1 MAIGT
6 TPASL
11 TAERR
16 YLTSIFIDLVGY
28 TSLSE
33 QLDPE
38 DLRLLQRRYQN
49 LALTVMERFGGFVS
63 QFQGDGVVVYFGYPV
78 AHENDAERAIRA
90 ALEFLHRLQ
99 NLDTNIRDGSDFPLT
114 ARIGIHTGLV
124 LIGPELSS
132 GGVAEFSAIGEAV
145 NLAARLQ
152 AEAPPGSAVV
162 SQETARLVEGRVTFE
177 SLGSRAI
184 KGLSRQI
191 EIFRAIAPI
200 QTTARA
206 GGSLPFGLTPM
217 VARQPSVERILA
229 RWRIAQDE
237 RRCQTVVIIGD
248 AGIGKTRI
256 VREFCS
262 QPELAETTIIQANCH
277 ELFLNTPLYPLA
289 SFLWARIGL
298 VPEDDVG
305 ARMQKIATFLDELV
319 VNTPENNQIVGS
331 LLGLES
337 MRAAES
343 VAPTPLL
350 LKRKQ
355 YDFVI
360 RVMRQAASTQP
371 TLLWVEDAHWLDAS
385 SAELLQEIVA
395 ALSDVPFL
403 VVLTRRSFPN
413 VVALPHVDET
423 IELKQLSGSEALEV
437 ARSMPGAAELPDALL
452 QRAVEAAEGVP
463 LFLEQFMISL
473 IEEHRRSPH
482 PTPKPA
488 GVPLL
493 LAEKMSGRLDRRPG
507 ARRIVQAA
515 AVIGRSFAPAFLAAL
530 LQQEPQAV
538 AEPLQALV
546 DAEILLPRRYGAE
559 IQYEFRHALLQRIAY
574 ESMLQLERRATHLS
588 VVAGLRKA
596 DQAEKTPPEVI
607 AYHLTEAGEF
617 REAIEAWLRAGRHA
631 AERSA
636 HVEAIEHLRS
646 GLALLDKISDP
657 ALRRQLEL
665 NLQVSIMGSL
675 IATEGAT
682 SIRVS
687 ECCQRGLELCRQGEP
702 TPLIL
707 PFAFGLFTFTYCHG
721 EVQEAASLAR
731 LFLSLAEN
739 AKSESGR
746 VIGHRLLGTIL
757 HGQGKMLDAK
767 EQLELSLR
775 LYVPERDAATT
786 FQFGQSTEVHTKSAL
801 SSSLFLLGD
810 IDRALEVGADAL
822 RSADMLRHPHSTAI
836 PLNYVGGWIFG
847 MCDASEHLMYSAR
860 RLLALSEQHRLT
872 AFSGH
877 SNALLGWAMAQQG
890 HLEEGAQRIERGIQI
905 LDSIEFRTGLSGY
918 LGLFADVR
926 RKQGDYQAA
935 EAACAR
941 AADKLAASS
950 FLWFEPELLRIE
962 GLLMKET
969 KGSFHAEQVLRRAVE
984 CAQALAFPVL
994 ERRCLVSLKQLLG
1007 PTHHDLEIEAR
1018 LKELAYLGDLAQRV
1032 SRIMSTPVEL
1042 LKA

>member
-1 MAIGT
+1 
-6 TPASL
+6 
-11 TAERR
+11 
-16 YLTSIFIDLVGY
+16 
-28 TSLSE
+28 
-33 QLDPE
+33 
-38 DLRLLQRRYQN
+38 
-49 LALTVMERFGGFVS
+49 
-63 QFQGDGVVVYFGYPV
+63 
-78 AHENDAERAIRA
+78 
-90 ALEFLHRLQ
+90 
-99 NLDTNIRDGSDFPLT
+99 
-114 ARIGIHTGLV
+114 
-124 LIGPELSS
+124 
-132 GGVAEFSAIGEAV
+132 
-145 NLAARLQ
+145 
-152 AEAPPGSAVV
+152 
-162 SQETARLVEGRVTFE
+162 
-177 SLGSRAI
+177 
-184 KGLSRQI
+184 
-191 EIFRAIAPI
+191 
-200 QTTARA
+200 
-206 GGSLPFGLTPM
+206 M

-360 RVMRQAASTQP
+360 RVMRQAANTQP

-617 REAIEAWLRAGRHA
+617 LEAIEAWLRAGRHA

-636 HVEAIEHLRS
+636 
-646 GLALLDKISDP
+646 
-657 ALRRQLEL
+657 
-665 NLQVSIMGSL
+665 
-675 IATEGAT
+675 
-682 SIRVS
+682 
-687 ECCQRGLELCRQGEP
+687 
-702 TPLIL
+702 
-707 PFAFGLFTFTYCHG
+707 
-721 EVQEAASLAR
+721 
-731 LFLSLAEN
+731 
-739 AKSESGR
+739 
-746 VIGHRLLGTIL
+746 
-757 HGQGKMLDAK
+757 
-767 EQLELSLR
+767 
-775 LYVPERDAATT
+775 
-786 FQFGQSTEVHTKSAL
+786 
-801 SSSLFLLGD
+801 
-810 IDRALEVGADAL
+810 
-822 RSADMLRHPHSTAI
+822 
-836 PLNYVGGWIFG
+836 
-847 MCDASEHLMYSAR
+847 
-860 RLLALSEQHRLT
+860 
-872 AFSGH
+872 
-877 SNALLGWAMAQQG
+877 
-890 HLEEGAQRIERGIQI
+890 
-905 LDSIEFRTGLSGY
+905 
-918 LGLFADVR
+918 
-926 RKQGDYQAA
+926 
-935 EAACAR
+935 
-941 AADKLAASS
+941 
-950 FLWFEPELLRIE
+950 
-962 GLLMKET
+962 
-969 KGSFHAEQVLRRAVE
+969 
-984 CAQALAFPVL
+984 
-994 ERRCLVSLKQLLG
+994 
-1007 PTHHDLEIEAR
+1007 
-1018 LKELAYLGDLAQRV
+1018 
-1032 SRIMSTPVEL
+1032 
-1042 LKA
+1042 

>member
-1 MAIGT
+1 
-6 TPASL
+6 
-11 TAERR
+11 
-16 YLTSIFIDLVGY
+16 
-28 TSLSE
+28 
-33 QLDPE
+33 
-38 DLRLLQRRYQN
+38 LL
-49 LALTVMERFGGFVS
+49 
-63 QFQGDGVVVYFGYPV
+63 
-78 AHENDAERAIRA
+78 
-90 ALEFLHRLQ
+90 
-99 NLDTNIRDGSDFPLT
+99 
-114 ARIGIHTGLV
+114 
-124 LIGPELSS
+124 S

-162 SQETARLVEGRVTFE
+162 SQETARLVEGRFTFE

-200 QTTARA
+200 QTSARA

-217 VARQPSVERILA
+217 VGRQPSVERILA
-229 RWRIAQDE
+229 RWRIARDE
-237 RRCQTVVIIGD
+237 RRCQTALITGD
-248 AGIGKTRI
+248 AGIGKTRV

-262 QPELAETTIIQANCH
+262 QPELAETTSIQANCH
-277 ELFLNTPLYPLA
+277 ELFSNTPLYPVA

-298 VPEDDVG
+298 TPEDDVG
-305 ARMQKIATFLDELV
+305 ARMQKVSTFLDELAS
-319 VNTPENNQIVGS
+319 NTAENSQIIAS

-337 MRAAES
+337 IQASDAF
-343 VAPTPLL
+343 APTPLL

-360 RVMRQAASTQP
+360 RVMRQLAGAQP

-395 ALSDVPFL
+395 ALPDVPLL
-403 VVLTRRSFPN
+403 VVVTRRSFPTG
-413 VVALPHVDET
+413 VALPHVNET

-482 PTPKPA
+482 PNPKPA

-515 AVIGRSFAPAFLAAL
+515 AVVGRSFAPAFLAAL
-530 LQQEPQAV
+530 LQQQPQAV

-588 VVAGLRKA
+588 VVVVLRKA

-646 GLALLDKISDP
+646 GLALLDKIPDP
-657 ALRRQLEL
+657 TLRRQLEL
-665 NLQVSIMGSL
+665 ELQAALMGSIM
-675 IATEGAT
+675 ATEGAT

-702 TPLIL
+702 TPLVL
-707 PFAFGLFTFTYCHG
+707 PFAFGQFTFTNCRG
-721 EVQEAASLAR
+721 QVQEAASMAR
-731 LFLSLAEN
+731 LFLSMAESAN
-739 AKSESGR
+739 NESGR
-746 VIGHRLLGTIL
+746 VIGHRMLGTIL
-757 HGQGKMLDAK
+757 HGQGKALEAK
-767 EQLELSLR
+767 EQLELSLQ

-786 FQFGQSTEVHTKSAL
+786 HQFGQSTEVHTKSAL
-801 SSSLFLLGD
+801 SGVLFCLGD

-836 PLNYVGGWIFG
+836 PLTYVGGWVFG
-847 MCDASEHLMYSAR
+847 LCDASENLICEAK

-877 SNALLGWAMAQQG
+877 GNGLLGWGLAQQG
-890 HLEEGAQRIERGIQI
+890 QLEKAAERIERGVQI
-905 LDSIEFRTGLSGY
+905 LDSIEFRLALSGF
-918 LGLFADVR
+918 LGLLADVR
-926 RKQGDYQAA
+926 RQQGNLQAA
-935 EAACAR
+935 EATCAR
-941 AADKLAASS
+941 AVDLIAASS
-950 FLWFEPELLRIE
+950 FLWLEPELRRI
-962 GLLMKET
+962 GALILKET
-969 KGSFHAEQVLRRAVE
+969 KGPTAAEEALRRAVA
-984 CAQALAFPVL
+984 CAQTLGFPVL
-994 ERRCLVSLKQLLG
+994 ERRCLVSLRQLLG
-1007 PTHHDLEIEAR
+1007 PNHHDAEVEAR
-1018 LKELAYLGDLAQRV
+1018 LEQLSYLGDLAQRV
-1032 SRIMSTPVEL
+1032 AHVMNAHADSM
-1042 LKA
+1042 KA